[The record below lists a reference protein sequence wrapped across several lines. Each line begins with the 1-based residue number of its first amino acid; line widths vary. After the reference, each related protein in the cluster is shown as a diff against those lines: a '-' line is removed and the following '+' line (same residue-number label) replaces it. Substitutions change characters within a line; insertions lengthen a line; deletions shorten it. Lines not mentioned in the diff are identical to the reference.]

1 MSGPETIKNHKSG
14 KYEAPLP
21 EERKAQATLELT
33 LSLIIIVILLGGMVK
48 VLVWGT
54 RSIVGRHNKY
64 VSDFTNTFDD
74 DPSSNDYIP
83 SKVELVPKVKGVA
96 P

>member
-1 MSGPETIKNHKSG
+1 MSGPETIKNNR
-14 KYEAPLP
+14 PCNQ
-21 EERKAQATLELT
+21 RRAQATLELT
-33 LSLIIIVILLGGMVK
+33 LALIVIVILLGGMAK
-48 VLVWGT
+48 VFVWGT

-64 VSDFTNTFDD
+64 VSDFTKTFDD

-83 SKVELVPKVKGVA
+83 PKVELVPRVTGVA